1 MNSRNG
7 RGGAQPGR
15 ANVALDGRSSQAVEL
30 EDALD
35 RVREVGCAVSL
46 DASHEE
52 RAADLKEIII
62 EARRA
67 LIVSASVASAF
78 DVGSGVVPTRTRR
91 RSTSTPR
98 GAAPTEWLVRSV
110 VHDLN
115 NMLLVI
121 QNCAE
126 SLKQQASSSVL
137 RDIHVVEDAVGQ
149 ATRLVA
155 KLVPT
160 GPSIGRPSGLDLA
173 DCIERFSGVLGSLVG
188 ERIEVVTRLASDLP
202 LVRCEETGVF
212 RVLANLAANARD
224 AMPAGGTL
232 TLETSQVTSLP
243 ASGPSNV
250 GGAAGYVLLMLTD
263 TGEGMDAE
271 TSDKAFDP
279 FFTTKAPGQGTG
291 VGLTAARDIIESVGG
306 VVQMES
312 TPGRGTKVS
321 VFFACSESQA

>member
-15 ANVALDGRSSQAVEL
+15 AGFAADDRVGKSAEL

-35 RVREVGCAVSL
+35 RVRELGSSVSL
-46 DASHEE
+46 DTSHEE
-52 RAADLKEIII
+52 RAADLKEIIM

-67 LIVSASVASAF
+67 LVVGASLASAF
-78 DVGSGVVPTRTRR
+78 DTESAVVQKRSPR
-91 RSTSTPR
+91 RSMPIAS
-98 GAAPTEWLVRSV
+98 ANAPSEWLVRSV

-126 SLKQQASSSVL
+126 SIRQQGSSSVV
-137 RDIHVVEDAVGQ
+137 RDIHVVEDAVSQ

-160 GPSIGRPSGLDLA
+160 DPGIGRPSGIDLA
-173 DCIERFSGVLGSLVG
+173 GCVERFSGVIGSLVG
-188 ERIEVVTRLASDLP
+188 DRIEVVTRLSSGLP
-202 LVRCEETGVF
+202 PVRCEETGIF
-212 RVLANLAANARD
+212 RVLSNLAANARD
-224 AMPAGGTL
+224 AMPGGGTL
-232 TLETSQVTSLP
+232 ILEASRATSLP
-243 ASGPSNV
+243 GADPSSV
-250 GGAAGYVLLMLTD
+250 GAAAGYVLLTIAD

-279 FFTTKAPGQGTG
+279 FFTTKAPGEGTG
-291 VGLTAARDIIESVGG
+291 VGLTAVREIVEGTGG
-306 VVQMES
+306 VVQIES
-312 TPGRGTKVS
+312 TPVGGTTVS
-321 VFFACSESQA
+321 VFFACSEAPA

>member
-15 ANVALDGRSSQAVEL
+15 AGVATDGRTAQTAEL

-35 RVREVGCAVSL
+35 RVRALGCSVAL
-46 DASHEE
+46 DTAHEE
-52 RAADLKEIII
+52 RAADLKELIV

-67 LIVSASVASAF
+67 LVVSASLAAAF
-78 DVGSGVVPTRTRR
+78 DTESGVVSRGTRPRSLSPT
-91 RSTSTPR
+91 S
-98 GAAPTEWLVRSV
+98 GVAPLEWLVRSV

-137 RDIHVVEDAVGQ
+137 RDVCVVEDAVGQ

-160 GPSIGRPSGLDLA
+160 DPGIGRPAGVDLV
-173 DCIERFSGVLGSLVG
+173 DCIERFSGVMGSLVG
-188 ERIEVVTRLASDLP
+188 ERIEVVTRLGSDLP
-202 LVRCEETGVF
+202 LVRCEETGIF
-212 RVLANLAANARD
+212 RVLSNLAANARD

-232 TLETSQVTSLP
+232 TLEASKVTSLP
-243 ASGPSNV
+243 GSDPSRTHA
-250 GGAAGYVLLMLTD
+250 GAGYVLLTMID

-271 TSDKAFDP
+271 TSDKAFEP
-279 FFTTKAPGQGTG
+279 FFTTKAPGEGTG
-291 VGLTAARDIIESVGG
+291 VGLTAVREIVESTGG
-306 VVQMES
+306 VVRMES
-312 TPGRGTKVS
+312 APGHGTTVS
-321 VFFACSESQA
+321 VFFECAEAPA